1 MALTDL
7 VLPELVMIIAY
18 TASAIMIP
26 LMAIQADRDAK
37 SQD

>member
-1 MALTDL
+1 ML
-7 VLPELVMIIAY
+7 VTEIAMIVVY

-37 SQD
+37 RKS

>member
-1 MALTDL
+1 MTEIAML
-7 VLPELVMIIAY
+7 VAY

-37 SQD
+37 RKN